1 MCQAPCKR
9 NIVGC
14 HMLRPFAHPVA
25 CCWMLL
31 RVVAQSLKPVKLFSQ
46 QLPTVSFDPF
56 AQLFQHC
63 WGHARSLRMVYKDL
77 WVVSLPRCTAGPSIA
92 GSCCIRLHTAAN
104 TYATIPNIVGS
115 CCVRLH
121 AASGVRCKHCRR
133 YKPEVKRGT
142 PENRA

>member
-1 MCQAPCKR
+1 MSSPVQTGATLLANNSQHFFCSVIDRRSVAQQCSIR
-9 NIVGC
+9 L
-14 HMLRPFAHPVA
+14 HML
-25 CCWMLL
+25 L
-31 RVVAQSLKPVKLFSQ
+31 
-46 QLPTVSFDPF
+46 
-56 AQLFQHC
+56 QHC
-63 WGHARSLRMVYKDL
+63 WGHARSLCMVYKDL